1 MNKKM
6 YVVLVISLIFG
17 VGNCT
22 GKSSFYKKM
31 KAFFCGNVL
40 EKVYQEEFC
49 AASLDM
55 LSLNAINGSI
65 VIKSGPKK
73 SLFLKTIQR
82 AKKEDNLNAMQV
94 IVDTHVNNHLSITTK
109 DNSKKMRGSIDYEL
123 IVPTSLDLALT
134 ISGKGNV
141 YIKDVHGIIQVV
153 AQDAIVITNTKELVS
168 AQTLKKGSITVIN
181 AVGPV
186 EAYSQQGTIR
196 GENIANS
203 FDAHS
208 IKGKINVVYKKLPTT
223 SLIKLKTVSGNITL
237 ALPADTN
244 AEICGYTTQGTLLS
258 EHDITLKPY
267 TTKLNKSAWN
277 KFTKEVNGVLGTGE
291 ATIMLH
297 STKGNVKIIQ
307 TKTT

>member
-1 MNKKM
+1 MNKQV
-6 YVVLVISLIFG
+6 YAIFVISLVFTAG
-17 VGNCT
+17 SCK
-22 GKSSFYKKM
+22 GKTSFQKKI
-31 KAFFCGNVL
+31 KTFFCGDLL
-40 EKVYQEEFC
+40 EKVHQEEFC
-49 AASLDM
+49 AASIDM

-65 VIKSGPKK
+65 IIKSGPKK

-82 AKKEDNLNAMQV
+82 AKKEEDLNAMQI

-109 DNSKKMRGSIDYEL
+109 DNSKKMRGSVDYEL
-123 IVPTSLDLALT
+123 IVPASLDLALAVT
-134 ISGKGNV
+134 GKGNV

-168 AQTLKKGSITVIN
+168 VQALKKGAITVIN
-181 AVGPV
+181 ALGPV
-186 EAYSQQGTIR
+186 EAYSEQGAIR

-208 IKGKINVVYKKLPTT
+208 IKGRINVTYKKLPTT
-223 SLIKLKTVSGNITL
+223 SSIKLKTTSGNITL

-244 AEICGYTTQGTLLS
+244 AEICGHTTQGTLLS
-258 EHDITLKPY
+258 EHNITLKPY

-297 STKGNVKIIQ
+297 STKGNVKIVE